1 MAPFLTPK
9 PILSGFKEKIDSL
22 TTHGD
27 RLYLGTSTGNLH
39 IYGVDNS
46 EEDEVLSLVEV
57 KKGLTRRSIE
67 QLGFIKDI
75 NSLVVL
81 SESTVTLFPLPTF
94 SPPTVLNN
102 AKTAFSFAIHSMVRH
117 VLPDGSLEQS
127 SDSFFKP
134 KAIPTLFTR
143 LVVGCQRRVV
153 IYSWKDGD
161 AQEVKEYPLP
171 HSPRIIS
178 FMDDDHACFAYPAN
192 EYAIFSFDKLTCTD
206 VSMPLPTAGA
216 ASTMGKLSGL
226 TGYMA
231 LGLGA
236 KAKSGVAHLNDN
248 DTLVLRDN
256 EGVIIGKDAKP
267 AKSTTVSWPAP
278 PEEIG
283 VSSFS
288 RSISLSLSLSCT
300 ETCRLAFL
308 KPYLFSIL
316 PAGTFSPTTTI
327 QIRSSISLLPIQTFS
342 YPFDQNEGS
351 ATPAVPQ
358 SNATIR
364 LLTASQAS
372 KSLLYFTTTPLDRTA
387 AANEGSKIW
396 QLWMKPWS
404 EQISELVQSGQYA
417 DALKFLDTVDQAVLP
432 DRDKRRTLVRALN
445 AVAQFKAGQ
454 FDFAIDEFVDLNM
467 NPAKVVALY
476 PESIAG
482 RLSVP
487 SSNWITLFG
496 GPAQTTSSADDGASM
511 GSSGDEAKEK
521 SAVEQ
526 EANTSQDGSKSGHER
541 SVTASSSTT
550 ETGLLESL
558 SMQGGTGTLRG
569 RLKNQLGAYLG
580 GVVAKEAKDD
590 DTASIRSARASR
602 PRSTVIDVHSD
613 LNRSV
618 ESLTRFLA
626 DRRPKL
632 AGALAAVGITPANQ
646 AHEIAPLSETSVED
660 LFAIPSAALS
670 ALTPEQLLRYAQ
682 IVDTAFFKSFLMI
695 RPSLAGSLFRIANW
709 CEVEEVEEILRERRM
724 FSELKDLYHQKKM
737 HGKALKLLRQIGE
750 KEDDME
756 LRLDDTIQYLKK
768 LDPEYLDQIFEYARW
783 VFDQDSTMALE
794 IFKSEDV
801 ELPRQAVADYLE
813 NINPSLCARY
823 LEHLIE
829 EKGEVSTAFH
839 DRLAE
844 LYAKMTLSAKKRGD
858 ERSRQDLYAKL
869 LTFIDTTHYYRVDRL
884 YGLLSSEELYEA
896 RAILLGR
903 MGRHDQALE
912 LYVYRLHEYMKAE
925 EYCKRYYQAG
935 TPTGNVFLTL
945 LRIYLRP
952 TAKTSSDLL
961 QPALDLISRHSPRLD
976 TIEALQLLPPLVTTQ
991 DIRTFL
997 IEGLRIPVFETHV
1010 MRQISKARN
1019 DQMSRRLMA
1028 LQTRRVKVTDSRI
1041 CPQCHKRIGNSVIAV
1056 HSPRGEVTHH
1066 YCREAFSRKLNQTK
1080 H

>member
-9 PILSGFKEKIDSL
+9 TILAGFKEKIDSL

-46 EEDEVLSLVEV
+46 EEDEILSLVEV
-57 KKGLTRRSIE
+57 KKSLTRRSIE

-81 SESTVTLFPLPTF
+81 SESTVTLFPLPTL
-94 SPPTVLNN
+94 SPPTVLSN
-102 AKTAFSFAIHSMVRH
+102 AKTAFSFAIHSMVQH
-117 VLPDGSLEQS
+117 ILPDGSTVQE
-127 SDSFFKP
+127 SDTGFSKP

-178 FMDDDHACFAYPAN
+178 FMDDNHACFAYPAN
-192 EYAIFSFDKLTCTD
+192 EYAVFSFDKLTCTD
-206 VSMPLPTAGA
+206 VSMPLPAAGA
-216 ASTMGKLSGL
+216 PSAMGKFSGL

-236 KAKSGVAHLNDN
+236 KAKPGVAHLNDE

-256 EGVIIGKDAKP
+256 EGVLIGKDAKP
-267 AKSTTVSWPAP
+267 TKSSTVAWPAIP
-278 PEEIG
+278 DEI
-283 VSSFS
+283 
-288 RSISLSLSLSCT
+288 
-300 ETCRLAFL
+300 AFL
-308 KPYLFSIL
+308 KPYLFSVL
-316 PAGTFSPTTTI
+316 PAGSLSPTTTI
-327 QIRSSISLLPIQTFS
+327 QIRSSISLLPIQTFQ
-342 YPFDQNEGS
+342 YPFDDTETGTEALPSPPPTQTVHAAS
-351 ATPAVPQ
+351 P
-358 SNATIR
+358 SNGTVR

-372 KSLLYFTTTPLDRTA
+372 KSLLYFTTTPIDRTA

-404 EQISELVQSGQYA
+404 EQVDELVESGQYA
-417 DALKFLDTVDQAVLP
+417 DALKLLDTIDQSVLP
-432 DRDKRRTLVRALN
+432 DKPGNSTFAL
-445 AVAQFKAGQ
+445 
-454 FDFAIDEFVDLNM
+454 DEFIELNM
-467 NPAKVVALY
+467 NPAKVMALY

-487 SSNWITLFG
+487 SSNWITLYG
-496 GPAQTTSSADDGASM
+496 GPVQKTPSTDDTAST
-511 GSSGDEAKEK
+511 GSSGDGDKDRDKDK
-521 SAVEQ
+521 SAEL
-526 EANTSQDGSKSGHER
+526 EANTSQDSNKSGHER
-541 SVTASSSTT
+541 SASLTASTSAASD
-550 ETGLLESL
+550 LLESL
-558 SMQGGTGTLRG
+558 GTGTGTLRG

-580 GVVAKEAKDD
+580 GVVQKEAKEKDD
-590 DTASIRSARASR
+590 DTASIRSSRSARPGR
-602 PRSTVIDVHSD
+602 PKSTFIDIHSD

-618 ESLTRFLA
+618 ESLLRFLG

-632 AGALAAVGITPANQ
+632 AGPLAAVGITPANQ
-646 AHEIAPLSETSVED
+646 AHKTAPLSETSVEE
-660 LFAIPSAALS
+660 LFSIPSAPLS
-670 ALTPEQLLRYAQ
+670 SLTPEQLLRYAQ
-682 IVDTAFFKSFLMI
+682 IVDTALFKSYLMV
-695 RPSLAGSLFRIANW
+695 RPALAGSLFRIANW
-709 CEVEEVEEILRERRM
+709 CEVEEVEEILRERQM
-724 FSELKDLYHQKKM
+724 FPQLKDLYHQKKM
-737 HGKALKLLRQIGE
+737 HGKALQLLRQLGE
-750 KEDDME
+750 KEQDPE
-756 LRLDDTIQYLKK
+756 LKLEASIDYLKK
-768 LDPEYLDQIFEYARW
+768 LGPEYLDQIFEYARW
-783 VFDQDSTMALE
+783 VFEQDSTMALE

-801 ELPRQAVADYLE
+801 ELPHQAVADYLE
-813 NINPSLCARY
+813 KIDSNLCARY
-823 LEHLIE
+823 LEYLIE
-829 EKGEVSTAFH
+829 EKEEQSTVFH

-844 LYAKMTLSAKKRGD
+844 LYARMTLSAKKRGD
-858 ERSRQDLYAKL
+858 EKSRKELYSKL
-869 LTFIDTTHYYRVDRL
+869 LAFIDTTHHYRVDRL
-884 YGLLSSEELYEA
+884 YGILSSEELYEA

-903 MGRHDQALE
+903 LGRHDQALE
-912 LYVYRLHEYMKAE
+912 LYVYRLHEYLKAE

-935 TPTGNVFLTL
+935 TPTSNVFLTL

-952 TAKTSSDLL
+952 TVKTGLDLL
-961 QPALDLISRHSPRLD
+961 EPALDLISRHSPRLD

-997 IEGLRIPVFETHV
+997 IEGLRIPVFDTHV

-1019 DQMSRRLMA
+1019 DQMSRKLMA